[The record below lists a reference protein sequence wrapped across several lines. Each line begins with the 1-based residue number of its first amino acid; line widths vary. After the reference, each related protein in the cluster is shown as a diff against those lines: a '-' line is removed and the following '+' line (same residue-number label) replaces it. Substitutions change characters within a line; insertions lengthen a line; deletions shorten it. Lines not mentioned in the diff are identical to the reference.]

1 MQKMLEKRLA
11 ATTEEAD
18 REFLQD
24 YFGQMTSSWQ
34 AGIPTEEAKFYSDL
48 LYQEFVTILDYFPS
62 NSLLVVDDY
71 QRIMETNREIERE
84 AAEWHTQK
92 ISELRVFS
100 EQSFS
105 ADVQRIVQKEKF
117 TTTFF
122 SLFQKGWEIFV
133 SKQSIISISDDATVL
148 RTNAIAENR
157 NGSLAQAKTDC
168 CDLYS
173 DKGKNT

>member
-24 YFGQMTSSWQ
+24 YFGQLTSSWQ
-34 AGIPTEEAKFYSDL
+34 AGVPTEEAKFYSDL
-48 LYQEFVTILDYFPS
+48 LYQESVTILDYFPS

-84 AAEWHTQK
+84 AAEWQTQK

-100 EQSFS
+100 EQTFS
-105 ADVQRIVQKEKF
+105 ADIQKSCRRKSSPQP
-117 TTTFF
+117 F
-122 SLFQKGWEIFV
+122 SRSFKKEWEIFA
-133 SKQSIISISDDATVL
+133 SKQSIIFNIGRCNSS
-148 RTNAIAENR
+148 
-157 NGSLAQAKTDC
+157 
-168 CDLYS
+168 S
-173 DKGKNT
+173 DKCHC